1 MANDDNVD
9 HLKTVKRLSN
19 ILKTI
24 PNLQSISIIQHDEP
38 LILEGQH
45 LAMSKKT
52 FKQLG
57 LFSRQTFLKFIKK
70 ESSPSRDST
79 LDELSTV
86 LTVLN
91 PDDNRYWNYRKRLC
105 QKCSKNQTDK
115 LFLELKLSSC
125 SLKLKPKCAE
135 PFNHA
140 RWLLTNYKE
149 IVSEQTIISQLKMCE
164 DSAES
169 YKHNYY
175 SWIHRLWVLKTFLN
189 TELLEKELEWSKGWI
204 ESHISQFCGMNYRF
218 NLLLISSAH
227 QNPDSNVKKCKTF
240 VNEVSYVVDL
250 VLFYP
255 ATESLWCYLGLILS
269 YCSANQIECDDSA
282 LIRVRAIDNRFS
294 RRFQKRNLNSEI
306 A

>member
-1 MANDDNVD
+1 MANDGNVD
-9 HLKTVKRLSN
+9 HPKTVERLSN
-19 ILKTI
+19 ILKTT
-24 PNLQSISIIQHDEP
+24 PNLKSISIIQHDEP

-45 LAMSKKT
+45 LAISKNT
-52 FKQLG
+52 FKALG
-57 LFSRQTFLKFIKK
+57 LFSRQTFLTLSKQ
-70 ESSPSRDST
+70 ESSPIRDST

-86 LTVLN
+86 LIVLN
-91 PDDNRYWNYRKRLC
+91 PDDNKYWNYRKRLC
-105 QKCSKNQTDK
+105 QKCSKHQSDNLDI
-115 LFLELKLSSC
+115 ELNLSSC

-164 DSAES
+164 DSAEL

-175 SWIHRLWVLKTFLN
+175 SWTHRLWLVKTFLN
-189 TELLEKELEWSKGWI
+189 AELLEKELEWSKGWI

-227 QNPDSNVKKCKTF
+227 QNPDSNLQKCKGF

-255 ATESLWCYLGLILS
+255 ETESLWCYLGFLLS
-269 YCSANQIECDDSA
+269 YCSDNQIKCGDSG
-282 LIRVRAIDNRFS
+282 LFRVWAIDNRFAK
-294 RRFQKRNLNSEI
+294 RFQERKF
-306 A
+306 